1 MHKRSKTNT
10 NPWVKHFEQKNKKYI
25 NESVSAED
33 VLHMVMKKKTKKAN
47 AKLEKLL
54 EKKISKRM
62 SKIIKNDLKK

>member
-1 MHKRSKTNT
+1 MHKRSKTNA
-10 NPWVKHFEQKNKKYI
+10 NPWVKHFEQNYEKI
-25 NESVSAED
+25 DESVSAED
-33 VLHMVMKKKTKKAN
+33 VLHLVMKKKTKKAN